1 MMAAPTQYDCRRDAG
16 GWTVFDRW
24 TGCVVVLMGVEQI
37 GLIWLDADEL
47 AERLNRRR
55 LAGDRSILQ

>member
-1 MMAAPTQYDCRRDAG
+1 MTVRYDARRDPR

-24 TGCVVVLMGVEQI
+24 TGRIVVLRGAEQS
-37 GLIWLDADEL
+37 GLDWTTADEL
-47 AERLNRRR
+47 IERLVRRR

>member
-1 MMAAPTQYDCRRDAG
+1 LSVQYDTRRDAD

-24 TGCVVVLMGVEQI
+24 TGRAVVISAAEQA
-37 GLIWLDADEL
+37 GLSWIDANEL